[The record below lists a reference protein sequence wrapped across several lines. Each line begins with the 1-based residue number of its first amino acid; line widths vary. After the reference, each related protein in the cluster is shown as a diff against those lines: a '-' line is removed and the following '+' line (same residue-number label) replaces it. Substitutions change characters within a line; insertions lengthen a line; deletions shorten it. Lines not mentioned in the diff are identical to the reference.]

1 MTTNTTTPTNESSI
15 VAFAFEGHEVRGFEY
30 EGEPHFIGNE
40 VSDALGYSNASKAL
54 GDHCKALKKINY
66 NESLEMGL
74 TVRGKNLRGFS
85 VIPER
90 DVYRLIMRSNLPTA
104 EAFEEKVVGE
114 ILPAIRKTGSY
125 SAKPLVPQ
133 TYAEA
138 LLEAGRI
145 AKERDALKA
154 ENRELAPQ
162 ADALKEL
169 ASLDG
174 CHNIRSAAQQCGWPE
189 RKFANKLCELKWCY
203 RHAVTG
209 RLTVYRETINRGL
222 MDAKNVEVKRTG
234 YVEGVGQPML
244 TQAGL
249 AKIRTIIGTHE
260 AAMRPFAKSPESA
273 PV

>member
-1 MTTNTTTPTNESSI
+1 MTTTNTLDTNKSSIMNLFKFEGQEVRVLDVNGAPWWVLADVCGVLEISQPHHAANRLDEDEKDRAIVTTLGGPQEMAIINESGLWSL
-15 VAFAFEGHEVRGFEY
+15 VLTSR
-30 EGEPHFIGNE
+30 
-40 VSDALGYSNASKAL
+40 KAAA
-54 GDHCKALKKINY
+54 KRFKKWVTA
-66 NESLEMGL
+66 E
-74 TVRGKNLRGFS
+74 
-85 VIPER
+85 VIP
-90 DVYRLIMRSNLPTA
+90 S
-104 EAFEEKVVGE
+104 
-114 ILPAIRKTGSY
+114 IRKTGGY

-138 LLEAGRI
+138 LLEAGLI

-154 ENRELAPQ
+154 ENRELAPK
-162 ADALKEL
+162 AEALEEL

-174 CHNIRSAAQQCGWPE
+174 RHNIRSAAQQCGWPE

-209 RLTVYRETINRGL
+209 RLTVYRETINRGF

-244 TQAGL
+244 TQNGL

-260 AAMRPFAKSPESA
+260 VAKRPFAKAKEPA
-273 PV
+273 PA